1 METLTFNTHMLVSGI
16 ILAVT
21 FIAIFTEQLHGFER
35 SKVARGGCGGHDRRR
50 ADLRLLLPDAGH

>member
-16 ILAVT
+16 LLVIT

-35 SKVARGGCGGHDRRR
+35 A
-50 ADLRLLLPDAGH
+50 

>member
-21 FIAIFTEQLHGFER
+21 FIAIFTEQLLRFRKR
-35 SKVARGGCGGHDRRR
+35 SKSPRG
-50 ADLRLLLPDAGH
+50 PVVMSS